1 MAEYIERWIAIARL
15 TALEIMEPCVT
26 MTDAKRL
33 LADMPAVSVPQWI
46 SVKDRLPEDDN
57 LRVLVASVELE
68 HVTIARYLK
77 RSNVWKTPSGFS
89 ESFTHWMPLPEPPKG
104 ENDG

>member
-15 TALEIMEPCVT
+15 TALEIMEPYAT
-26 MTDAKRL
+26 MADAKRM

-46 SVKDRLPEDDN
+46 SVKDRLPE
-57 LRVLVASVELE
+57 
-68 HVTIARYLK
+68 
-77 RSNVWKTPSGFS
+77 
-89 ESFTHWMPLPEPPKG
+89 G